1 MAGNE
6 VTVCRFLI
14 SNLGNI
20 QLRHINQ
27 LNEISAP
34 TKFGRC
40 EKISTLNDLIKISTS
55 DARKKADV
63 YLNGLGV
70 SIKQRG
76 ASVLYNRL
84 QRVNLEELYSRFD
97 FADIDKKIHQLDSE
111 VSRFHQG
118 EILRDRLWQDFFVE
132 EELKKLLRFLM
143 LQGSPNYG
151 LSEHP
156 AEFIL
161 EAPAQI
167 NAVTNIQL
175 YSFDEYFDK
184 YKHDI
189 RVAIRRSWIGQ
200 DSKTEHG
207 RAVSISNNLGNAP

>member
-1 MAGNE
+1 M
-6 VTVCRFLI
+6 L
-14 SNLGNI
+14 L
-20 QLRHINQ
+20 
-27 LNEISAP
+27 
-34 TKFGRC
+34 
-40 EKISTLNDLIKISTS
+40 
-55 DARKKADV
+55 
-63 YLNGLGV
+63 
-70 SIKQRG
+70 
-76 ASVLYNRL
+76 
-84 QRVNLEELYSRFD
+84 
-97 FADIDKKIHQLDSE
+97 
-111 VSRFHQG
+111 
-118 EILRDRLWQDFFVE
+118 E

-207 RAVSISNNLGNAP
+207 RAVSISNNLGNAPWVFHNITSSPRKWKTDFPIPDRKTVYYLSFTKCSRTSRRKNFTQ